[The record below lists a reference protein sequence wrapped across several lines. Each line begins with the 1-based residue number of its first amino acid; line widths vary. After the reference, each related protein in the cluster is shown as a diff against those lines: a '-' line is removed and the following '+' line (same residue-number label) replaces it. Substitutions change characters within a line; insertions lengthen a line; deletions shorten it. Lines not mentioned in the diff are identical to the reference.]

1 MTVSLAASLIELA
14 LGSELGASGDAG
26 RNRCTLEGVTWQSM
40 PDGGIELRVRRFE
53 AMALRLASDPFV
65 LEIDR
70 IDVHELVARLR
81 TEAGV
86 PRLVSV
92 QADKAECSGLKL
104 HGPLVLPPQIQKIRE
119 ASQGVDA
126 SAATP
131 TVAGQAAADA
141 WRLAPLNEAEGTIRG
156 QITDAHLLFDADV
169 TVPIRHGQIDF
180 NDATVEHVGPDSRMG
195 VSRMGIYVDAPNGR
209 SYLYQFAAA
218 PLAGVVFEHRGIL
231 LGPWVSERGKLQ
243 LQTFAESML
252 RQGRRGPGQGLTQ
265 QARLLLGRTSL
276 SGELR
281 LGEGL
286 VAVPGLQ
293 VHLEGPM
300 RSGCIP
306 SPSAAASR
314 WRWLHSRPAMP
325 WRPGRVRRWASI
337 GRRRSWRSRSW
348 SKVRRCASR
357 CTSRT
362 ASPRGCGSIFRAE
375 GRTAAK
381 GPEASAPR

>member
-26 RNRCTLEGVTWQSM
+26 PNRCALEGVTWQSL
-40 PDGGIELRVRRFE
+40 PDGAVELRVRRFE

-65 LEIDR
+65 LEIGR

-86 PRLVSV
+86 PRLVAV

-104 HGPLVLPPQIQKIRE
+104 HGPLVLPPQIQKLRE
-119 ASQGVDA
+119 ASQAADA
-126 SAATP
+126 AAAVP
-131 TVAGQAAADA
+131 GGAGGHAAADA
-141 WRLAPLNEAEGTIRG
+141 WHLAPLGEAQGTIRG
-156 QITDAHLLFDADV
+156 RITDAHLLFDADV
-169 TVPIRHGQIDF
+169 TVPILRGQVDF

-195 VSRMGIYVDAPNGR
+195 VSRMGIYVHAPNGR

-218 PLAGVVFEHRGIL
+218 PLAGVVFEHRGAL

-243 LQTFAESML
+243 LQAFAESVL
-252 RQGRRGPGQGLTQ
+252 RQGRRGPGHGLTQ

-293 VHLEGPM
+293 MHLEGRHAIGLHSHSVSRGLKVEM
-300 RSGCIP
+300 ASLTARD
-306 SPSAAASR
+306 AAAAWKGAQMAFDR
-314 WRWLHSRPAMP
+314 ATAKLEIEILVEGPAMRFALHVEDGKAAGLRIDLQQK
-325 WRPGRVRRWASI
+325 RPD
-337 GRRRSWRSRSW
+337 
-348 SKVRRCASR
+348 
-357 CTSRT
+357 
-362 ASPRGCGSIFRAE
+362 GSE
-375 GRTAAK
+375 GT
-381 GPEASAPR
+381 

>member
-1 MTVSLAASLIELA
+1 MTVSLAASLIEFA

-26 RNRCTLEGVTWQSM
+26 RNRCTLDGVTWQSM
-40 PDGGIELRVRRFE
+40 PDGAVELRVRRFE

-65 LEIDR
+65 LEIGR
-70 IDVHELVARLR
+70 IDVHELLVRLR
-81 TEAGV
+81 AEAGV

-119 ASQGVDA
+119 ASHGADA
-126 SAATP
+126 AAATP
-131 TVAGQAAADA
+131 GAAAGHAAADA
-141 WRLAPLNEAEGTIRG
+141 WHLAPLGEAEGTIRG
-156 QITDAHLLFDADV
+156 RITDAHLLFDADV
-169 TVPIRHGQIDF
+169 TVPIRDGQIDF

-218 PLAGVVFEHRGIL
+218 PLAGVVFEHRGAL

-243 LQTFAESML
+243 LQAFAESML
-252 RQGRRGPGQGLTQ
+252 RQGHRGPGHGLTQ

-286 VAVPGLQ
+286 VAMPGLQ
-293 VHLEGPM
+293 VHLEGRHAIGLHSQSVGRGLKVEM
-300 RSGCIP
+300 ASLAARD
-306 SPSAAASR
+306 AAAAWKGAQMGFDR
-314 WRWLHSRPAMP
+314 ATAKLELEILVEGPAM
-325 WRPGRVRRWASI
+325 RFALHVENG
-337 GRRRSWRSRSW
+337 
-348 SKVRRCASR
+348 
-357 CTSRT
+357 
-362 ASPRGCGSIFRAE
+362 
-375 GRTAAK
+375 TAAGLRIDLQRT
-381 GPEASAPR
+381 GPDASEGA

>member
-40 PDGGIELRVRRFE
+40 PDGAVELRVRRFE

-141 WRLAPLNEAEGTIRG
+141 WRLAPLNEAEGTVRG

-218 PLAGVVFEHRGIL
+218 PLAGVVFEHRGTL

-243 LQTFAESML
+243 LKTFAESML

-293 VHLEGPM
+293 VHLEGRHAIGVHSQSVGRGLKVEM
-300 RSGCIP
+300 ASLAARD
-306 SPSAAASR
+306 AAAAWKGAQMGFDR
-314 WRWLHSRPAMP
+314 ATAKLELEVLVEGPAM
-325 WRPGRVRRWASI
+325 RFALHVENGI
-337 GRRRSWRSRSW
+337 
-348 SKVRRCASR
+348 
-357 CTSRT
+357 
-362 ASPRGCGSIFRAE
+362 AE
-375 GRTAAK
+375 GLRIDLQRR
-381 GPEASAPR
+381 GPGGGEGT

>member
-14 LGSELGASGDAG
+14 FGSELGASGDAG
-26 RNRCTLEGVTWQSM
+26 RNRCTLDGVTWQSL
-40 PDGGIELRVRRFE
+40 PDGAVELRVRRFE

-65 LEIDR
+65 LEIGRVDA
-70 IDVHELVARLR
+70 HELVARLR
-81 TEAGV
+81 VEAGV

-92 QADKAECSGLKL
+92 QADRAEFSGLKL

-119 ASQGVDA
+119 ASQGAADA
-126 SAATP
+126 AAATP
-131 TVAGQAAADA
+131 GGEADA
-141 WRLAPLNEAEGTIRG
+141 WRLAPLHEAEGAIRG
-156 QITDAHLLFDADV
+156 RITDAHLLFDADV
-169 TVPIRHGQIDF
+169 TVPVRHGQIDF

-218 PLAGVVFEHRGIL
+218 PLAGVVFEHRGAL

-243 LQTFAESML
+243 LQAFAESML
-252 RQGRRGPGQGLTQ
+252 RQGHRGPGHGLTQ

-293 VHLEGPM
+293 VRLEGRHAIRLDSQSVGRGLKLEM
-300 RSGCIP
+300 ASLTARD
-306 SPSAAASR
+306 AAAAWKGAQMGISQATAK
-314 WRWLHSRPAMP
+314 LELEVLVEGPAMRFALQVEDGKAAGLRIDLQQK
-325 WRPGRVRRWASI
+325 RPD
-337 GRRRSWRSRSW
+337 
-348 SKVRRCASR
+348 
-357 CTSRT
+357 
-362 ASPRGCGSIFRAE
+362 GSE
-375 GRTAAK
+375 GT
-381 GPEASAPR
+381 